1 MPKYLSLVN
10 TNSKNNEI
18 IILRTENSKGAIEK
32 YEKKL
37 ITKRK

>member
-18 IILRTENSKGAIEK
+18 IILRTENSNLKGAIEK
-32 YEKKL
+32 
-37 ITKRK
+37 I